1 MLRLIL
7 HHARPRA
14 PTHARAALSSSGNRP
29 PPVTFGVLPDAA
41 SASARP
47 DGRRR
52 RKRARSPADG
62 EAAAAAAAVP
72 FSEAVPACF
81 DRVAGA
87 MGIMGELNEG
97 FEVTRDDA
105 SAELSLYAGPA
116 HGEYRLVANAEEQ
129 CMSMISPVSGGNTY
143 VRDAASGRWVSRDD
157 GHDMEGL
164 IVRDMLRTLR
174 GVPEFS

>member
-62 EAAAAAAAVP
+62 EAAAAAAVP